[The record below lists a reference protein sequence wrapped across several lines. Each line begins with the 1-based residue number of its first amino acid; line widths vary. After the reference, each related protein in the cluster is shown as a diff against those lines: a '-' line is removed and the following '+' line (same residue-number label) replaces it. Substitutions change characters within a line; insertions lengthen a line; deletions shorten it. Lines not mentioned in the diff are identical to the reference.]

1 MLQLIES
8 ILVCGLVA
16 WQLLTF
22 RRNWQLI
29 SQIEAMYPAAT
40 RLSVQKTSAG
50 PAPEADQ
57 RELDALLAGQ
67 PLARPAAPA
76 QYDAVA
82 ATAPSP
88 QFAQILTDTN
98 DYLRTNKGAAA
109 DFNNLRDIS
118 EREANLLDE
127 EIQAQISTP
136 LYLGLL
142 GTFGGSILG
151 LLALVNPFGSRAD
164 AFANAD
170 VTHFLGGVLI
180 AMIGSLFGLGFTL
193 AGNERLKQA
202 RATRDRL
209 KNAYYNFLQKALL
222 PKLNSD
228 MQASMN
234 NLKSVLDTFNQE
246 FFSKI
251 QADFFTKIAE
261 FTPLISSIT
270 DNISVQKNFLEKLQ
284 TIGYSE
290 LANAT
295 IKVFDRVDESAASFE
310 KFLGYQQA
318 LNTAVERGAD
328 VARTVTALLD
338 RLTFLEN
345 ALVQV
350 PGYLAEHDARIREQ
364 VQFFSQH
371 GQLLRNVG
379 DQINQT
385 LSEEAHQ
392 MQVVV
397 RQRLDAMQAEKQLAD
412 NELRTYF
419 QKLRDENIYQQ
430 FVDFLRPLSQQLPA
444 AQQQLNQLQ
453 ERQAQRS
460 SEALQAMTQRLAADS
475 ALQQQLLAQVDR
487 TNDVLEKLTRPNWLQ
502 RLVNGDSKPR
512 KR

>member
-1 MLQLIES
+1 MLQLLEIV
-8 ILVCGLVA
+8 LVCGLVA
-16 WQLLTF
+16 WQALVF

-29 SQIEAMYPAAT
+29 SQIGAMYPA
-40 RLSVQKTSAG
+40 SVQLRIEKASTATEAGTS
-50 PAPEADQ
+50 
-57 RELDALLAGQ
+57 LL
-67 PLARPAAPA
+67 
-76 QYDAVA
+76 YDAVA
-82 ATAPSP
+82 ADAPTP
-88 QFAQILTDTN
+88 QFTQILTDTN
-98 DYLRTNKGAAA
+98 DYLQANKGAAA
-109 DFNNLRDIS
+109 DFNTLRDIS

-127 EIQAQISTP
+127 EIQAQVSTP

-142 GTFGGSILG
+142 GTFGGAILG
-151 LLALVNPFGSRAD
+151 LLALVNPFGGSSS
-164 AFANAD
+164 FANAD

-180 AMIGSLFGLGFTL
+180 AMGGSLFGLGFTL
-193 AGNERLKQA
+193 AGNERLKRA

-209 KNAYYNFLQKALL
+209 KNGYYNFLQKALL

-228 MQASMN
+228 MQASMSS
-234 NLKSVLDTFNQE
+234 LKAVLDTFNQE

-251 QADFFTKIAE
+251 QVDFFSKIAE

-270 DNISVQKNFLEKLQ
+270 ANISIQKNFLEKLQ

-310 KFLGYQQA
+310 KFLGYQQS
-318 LNTAVERGAD
+318 LNTAVSQGAD
-328 VARTVTALLD
+328 TARTITALLD
-338 RLTFLEN
+338 RLSTLEK

-371 GQLLRNVG
+371 SQLLRNVG
-379 DQINQT
+379 DQINQN

-392 MQVVV
+392 MQTVV

-419 QKLRDENIYQQ
+419 TKLRDENIYQQ
-430 FVDFLRPLSQQLPA
+430 FVDFLRPLNQQLPA

-460 SEALQAMTQRLAADS
+460 AEALQAMQQRLAADS

-487 TNDVLEKLTRPNWLQ
+487 TNTVLEKLTRPNWLQ
-502 RLVNGDSKPR
+502 RLVNGENKVV